1 MESLTDRRYKSSV
14 WYHRRVVTINL
25 GMQCGRQ
32 GACRRFIEN
41 GLRLACGLEGD
52 GSNRQEA
59 GGRDS
64 DQRDAPGLKRRGFW
78 NSAARCFISSPRM
91 QARRLTPGPASVFSF
106 G

>member
-41 GLRLACGLEGD
+41 GLRLACGLEPD

-59 GGRDS
+59 
-64 DQRDAPGLKRRGFW
+64 AAATPI
-78 NSAARCFISSPRM
+78 SAT
-91 QARRLTPGPASVFSF
+91 RLA
-106 G
+106 